1 MSELI
6 PIEDIES
13 QTGAAHPDESMV
25 PQVLADDPDLGDGS
39 ASHEGFDIA
48 SWRLHTLRKDQLL
61 GMAEPEGND
70 RRSRKARRARQASR
84 DARTEQNRKERKRRR
99 IRVAAV
105 IVTIL
110 VAITS
115 VAATYA
121 LELWGGRTVPN
132 VEGLPQGRAVELIEA
147 KGFSVSLD
155 TVPSDL
161 LEGRVV
167 SFSPSAGTRLD
178 EGEVVS
184 LVIGSSRIMPEVVGL
199 SEEEALSAL
208 EDAGATNVR
217 VQTVVILDEE
227 EGFVREVHPA
237 AGSVF
242 MSTEEITLYVSQLP
256 RVPEVD
262 GLTEKEALKALEE
275 ANLPA
280 KVVRERGTVDERLK
294 VIRCE
299 PPSGARVEG
308 TPEVTVFV
316 GDALINPVRLEDYY
330 DATMPDVR
338 AFLTDE
344 GYELKASAKAEDG
357 QVRARF
363 EKANEA
369 RIALMREPWTHEAD
383 KLEGTADVLTNGAR
397 IEGVRL
403 EVEVNRANG
412 GGNQNES
419 GDSDQES
426 EQQEVPAGLARLG
439 LDYAYIDE
447 STAQVIAE
455 QCGFGEPL
463 GSCTDQTIALPPD
476 VERGGHTIYCCYGE
490 TGTHVWT
497 ILLAASVDDA
507 FEAERIVVTCAPRS
521 FFVGTDSSSGDSKIC
536 DFVAYVDEYAA

>member
-6 PIEDIES
+6 PIDDIES
-13 QTGAAHPDESMV
+13 QNGTAHPDEGMV
-25 PQVLADDPDLGDGS
+25 PQVLADDPVLGDGS
-39 ASHEGFDIA
+39 SSREGYDIA
-48 SWRLHTLRKDQLL
+48 SWRLHTLRKDELL

-84 DARTEQNRKERKRRR
+84 DARTEQNRAERKRRR
-99 IRVAAV
+99 IRVAA
-105 IVTIL
+105 II
-110 VAITS
+110 VAILAALS
-115 VAATYA
+115 GIAATYA
-121 LELWGGRTVPN
+121 LELWGGKAVPN
-132 VEGLPQGRAVELIEA
+132 VEGLPQGRAVELIEG
-147 KGFSVSLD
+147 KGFAVSLD
-155 TVPSDL
+155 TEPSDL

-167 SFSPSAGTRLD
+167 RFSPGAGTRLD
-178 EGEVVS
+178 EGSTVS
-184 LVIGSSRIMPEVVGL
+184 LVIGASRIMPDVVGFT
-199 SEEEALSAL
+199 EEDAMSAL

-217 VQTVVILDEE
+217 VKAVVTPDEE
-227 EGFVREVHPA
+227 EGIVREVHPA

-299 PPSGARVEG
+299 PASGARVEG

-316 GDALINPVRLEDYY
+316 GEALINPVRLADYY
-330 DATMPDVR
+330 DVTMPEVQ
-338 AFLTDE
+338 AFLTGE
-344 GYELKASAKAEDG
+344 GFELKASAKAQDG
-357 QVRARF
+357 QVLARF

-397 IEGVRL
+397 IEGIRL
-403 EVEVNRANG
+403 EVEVNRADTEG
-412 GGNQNES
+412 G
-419 GDSDQES
+419 QEA
-426 EQQEVPAGLARLG
+426 EQSEVPAGLAMLG
-439 LDYAYIDE
+439 LESAVFDE
-447 STAQVIAE
+447 STAETIAQ
-455 QCGFGEPL
+455 QCGFGEAL
-463 GSCTDQTIALPPD
+463 GSCTDQTITLPPD
-476 VERGGHTIYCCYGE
+476 VEREGHTIYSCYGE

-507 FEAERIVVTCAPRS
+507 TEAERIVVTCAPRS